1 MWALAEVDTTNLMQI
16 KSISSK
22 DGMLFL
28 LSRLNDFLVVF
39 PLLKC
44 KLALMFFS
52 LFCLFIKPI
61 LAQEIKLSP
70 QDNLQQQL
78 DNTVDGDVVYLSAGR
93 YAGNF
98 VINHAISLVANESD
112 IGKVIIDA
120 QGDGHGIQLKNSHIT
135 IKNLSIINWG
145 NDLTEQHSGIYSDKK
160 SSHLVIENNQ
170 LKGDGFGIWLQKG
183 EHLKVL
189 NNTVEGNLALRSA
202 DRGNGIQLSI
212 VKHVE
217 VRGNEIFH
225 TRDGLYI
232 ISSQENTIEN
242 NTMHDLRYG
251 VHYMYSHNNKV
262 LDNTAYN
269 TRAGYALMSSRH
281 LVVDGNRSSNSED
294 YGFLMNFI
302 TSSTISNNIVKNVW
316 TKPENKVLG
325 RDGKGLFVYN
335 SAYNNITGNMVDTAE
350 IGIHLT
356 AGSENTK
363 VYGNSFINNPTQV
376 KYVSNKKQEWSMAGK
391 GNYWSNYLGWDM
403 NNDNVGDVIFE
414 PNDGIDKLVWQYPEM
429 KMLMDSPAVII
440 LRWVQRQF
448 PILKPPGVKD
458 SFPLMTSPHLRI
470 THETKSTIQIVNA
483 GAINHDAADNKSAAM
498 QSVKH

>member
-1 MWALAEVDTTNLMQI
+1 MKLKSALI
-16 KSISSK
+16 
-22 DGMLFL
+22 
-28 LSRLNDFLVVF
+28 
-39 PLLKC
+39 
-44 KLALMFFS
+44 FFS
-52 LFCLFIKPI
+52 LFCLLIKPLSAENI
-61 LAQEIKLSP
+61 NISP
-70 QDNLQQQL
+70 QSNLQHEL
-78 DNTVDGDVVYLSAGR
+78 DNAADGDVVFLSPGRYLGNFTIKHAITLSAR
-93 YAGNF
+93 
-98 VINHAISLVANESD
+98 ESD
-112 IGKVIIDA
+112 IGKVTIDA
-120 QGDGHGIQLKNSHIT
+120 QGDGHALLLLNSHIT
-135 IKNLSIINWG
+135 IKNLTIINWG
-145 NDLTEQHSGIYSDKK
+145 SDLTEQHSGIYSDKK
-160 SSHLVIENNQ
+160 SSHIVIENNN
-170 LKGDGFGIWLQKG
+170 LKGNGFGIWLQKS
-183 EHLKVL
+183 EHIKVL
-189 NNTVEGNLALRSA
+189 NNTVEGNLKLRSS

-212 VKHVE
+212 IKHAE
-217 VRGNEIFH
+217 VRGNDIFH

-232 ISSQENTIEN
+232 ISSQENIIKN
-242 NTMHDLRYG
+242 NTLHDLRYG

-262 LDNTAYN
+262 LNNTAYN
-269 TRAGYALMSSRH
+269 TRAGYALMSSRN

-302 TSSTISNNIVKNVW
+302 TSSTISNNIIKNVW

-363 VYGNSFINNPTQV
+363 IYGNSFINNPIQV
-376 KYVSNKKQEWSMAGK
+376 KYVSNKKQEWSKEGR

-403 NNDNVGDVIFE
+403 NNDSIGDVMFE

-458 SFPLMTSPHLRI
+458 SFPLMTSPHLSLNKSEI
-470 THETKSTIQIVNA
+470 TSSTNNINA
-483 GAINHDAADNKSAAM
+483 GSTEL
-498 QSVKH
+498 STVKQIAQH